1 MKRLPG
7 MDREIDADA
16 VAANAQR
23 IWTEFQALVGKL
35 PAAVRRDFLL
45 RLLSDAREAG
55 ISHWIDQRTGGFQGT
70 VDQAPRDFRAMEQ
83 ASRNDGDRS

>member
-23 IWTEFQALVGKL
+23 IWTEFQALVSEL
-35 PAAVRRDFLL
+35 PVAARTDFLL
-45 RLLSDAREAG
+45 RLLSDASDAEIAQ
-55 ISHWIDQRTGGFQGT
+55 WTDQRKGGCQGT
-70 VDQAPRDFRAMEQ
+70 VDRAPCDFRAEEQ
-83 ASRNDGDRS
+83 ASRNDGDHS